1 MEIKFKLK
9 DLLQMAYT
17 IDGWRTLLSFKQN
30 PKKLRVWELKEHP
43 NKGWGGGGGGG
54 CLQLV

>member
-43 NKGWGGGGGGG
+43 NKGWGGGG

>member
-43 NKGWGGGGGGG
+43 NKGWGGGGGG